1 MRVYRTR
8 VTIPANHPM
17 NKDEVEYKGE
27 FFFDIKEF
35 TKFVDLCKAEGLID
49 IVGIPVYVDDAERAF
64 NRMIKNVSYFVNEV

>member
-17 NKDEVEYKGE
+17 NKDEVEYNDE

-49 IVGIPVYVDDAERAF
+49 IVSIPVYVDDAERAF